1 MALESKVGR
10 DAKVTIGAHTILGL
24 GTWTISGGAFAE
36 LDDTAFGD
44 DSEQILRGLRSG
56 GEVSFSGNYKKMM

>member
-24 GTWTISGGAFAE
+24 GTWTISGGHSQSLMTRRLAM
-36 LDDTAFGD
+36 
-44 DSEQILRGLRSG
+44 IPNR
-56 GEVSFSGNYKKMM
+56 Y